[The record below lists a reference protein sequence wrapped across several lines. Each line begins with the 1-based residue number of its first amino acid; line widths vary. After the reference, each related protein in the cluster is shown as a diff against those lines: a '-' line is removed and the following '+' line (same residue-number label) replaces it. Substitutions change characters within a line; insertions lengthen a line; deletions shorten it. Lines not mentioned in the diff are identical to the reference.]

1 MRRPR
6 PKMKFSFDKTTLDRS
21 TDGGVTWT
29 TVSSV
34 ADDIAAP
41 PSRYTNTPF
50 RGGILNRREQP

>member
-1 MRRPR
+1 
-6 PKMKFSFDKTTLDRS
+6 MKLSFDKTTLDRS